1 MTDRSLITTGAIG
14 AALAAI
20 CCATPLLAVVLGRI
34 GLSAW
39 LVRADYLVMP
49 VLLLGVA
56 LVGPGF
62 TAGTSLLRAMM
73 GAPGNGAA
81 SEQRQNL

>member
-1 MTDRSLITTGAIG
+1 MTDRSLITTGAAG

-20 CCATPLLAVVLGRI
+20 CCATPLLAVVLGSV

-39 LVRADYLVMP
+39 LASANYLVMP

-56 LVGPGF
+56 LVGLGLYRRHVV
-62 TAGTSLLRAMM
+62 AKCRDSARQRG
-73 GAPGNGAA
+73 GAT
-81 SEQRQNL
+81 

>member
-1 MTDRSLITTGAIG
+1 MNDRSLITIG

-20 CCATPLLAVVLGRI
+20 CCATPILAVVLGGI

-39 LVRADYLVMP
+39 LAKADYVVMP

-56 LVGPGF
+56 LVGLGLYRRHLA
-62 TAGTSLLRAMM
+62 TTCGDTRTK
-73 GAPGNGAA
+73 
-81 SEQRQNL
+81 EQARK